1 MAESDDGSGEFV
13 RVVLRPAV
21 KISTDGD
28 VARARALHAERASF
42 VLYRTVGEISGG
54 HGGGDYGCF
63 GITTFDGEKMEA
75 RLSAAPFVVAQRLT
89 SADYDGM

>member
-28 VARARALHAERASF
+28 VARARALHAEAHHLCFIARSVKFPVDMVA
-42 VLYRTVGEISGG
+42 EITAVS
-54 HGGGDYGCF
+54 
-63 GITTFDGEKMEA
+63 E
-75 RLSAAPFVVAQRLT
+75 
-89 SADYDGM
+89 